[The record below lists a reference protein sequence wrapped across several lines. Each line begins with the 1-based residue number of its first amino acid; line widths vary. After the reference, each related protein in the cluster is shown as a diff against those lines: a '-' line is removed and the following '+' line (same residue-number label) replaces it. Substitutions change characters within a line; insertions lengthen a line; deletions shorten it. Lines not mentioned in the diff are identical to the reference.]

1 MMTPYYTQLKNE
13 EELIMEKCEYAH
25 EREKLEEIVP
35 RSAPFVIYLDPCGAC
50 NFKCNFCPCNIS
62 DFYTA

>member
-1 MMTPYYTQLKNE
+1 
-13 EELIMEKCEYAH
+13 MEKCEYAH

-62 DFYTA
+62 DFYDRVPFARI